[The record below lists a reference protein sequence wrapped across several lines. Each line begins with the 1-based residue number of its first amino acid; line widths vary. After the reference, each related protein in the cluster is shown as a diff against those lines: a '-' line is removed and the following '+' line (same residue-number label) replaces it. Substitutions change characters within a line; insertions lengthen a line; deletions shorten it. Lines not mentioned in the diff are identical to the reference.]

1 LTLPEGITYEIGGQS
16 KEMQASLQSL
26 WMAMLLAIFL
36 VYVIMASSFE
46 SIVHPFVILFS
57 VPLALVGVSLTL
69 WVLDIDISA
78 VVAIGAIVLAGVV
91 VNNAIVLVDTI
102 NRLRTE
108 GLSRDDAIL
117 RAGALRLRPILMTT
131 TTTVLGLVPLAVAPL
146 LVGVLPDALT
156 MAEGIEIQQ
165 PLAVTLIGGLL
176 SSTLLTLVIVPVLY
190 RLMTRVTPSHPAQ
203 T

>member
-1 LTLPEGITYEIGGQS
+1 
-16 KEMQASLQSL
+16 
-26 WMAMLLAIFL
+26 
-36 VYVIMASSFE
+36 
-46 SIVHPFVILFS
+46 
-57 VPLALVGVSLTL
+57 
-69 WVLDIDISA
+69 
-78 VVAIGAIVLAGVV
+78 
-91 VNNAIVLVDTI
+91 
-102 NRLRTE
+102 
-108 GLSRDDAIL
+108 
-117 RAGALRLRPILMTT
+117 MTT